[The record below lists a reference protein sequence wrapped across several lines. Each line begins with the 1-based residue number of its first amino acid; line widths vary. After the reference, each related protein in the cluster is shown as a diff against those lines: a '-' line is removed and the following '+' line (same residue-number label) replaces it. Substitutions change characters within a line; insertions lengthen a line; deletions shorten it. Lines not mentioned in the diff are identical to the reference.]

1 MDPSKADIVQDEKD
15 PANTGIFSQC
25 TRPVEEFLS
34 IHPQKLLFVLEFHC
48 YSYLKGMMGSVA
60 GIAVSDIE
68 ISWTGLQA
76 SRKQYEKVQGESA
89 L

>member
-1 MDPSKADIVQDEKD
+1 MLIFISDLDPSKADIVQDEKD
-15 PANTGIFSQC
+15 PANT
-25 TRPVEEFLS
+25 
-34 IHPQKLLFVLEFHC
+34 
-48 YSYLKGMMGSVA
+48 